1 MSTKILFSLFTLLT
15 VFSLETELTAS
26 DLLAEVDLDPM
37 GNAILSTITLQL
49 ASGHDEGK
57 IISVLEKVAGDLK
70 KQQMT
75 SSALNATQQKICD
88 ESVAAYSLQIQN
100 TQSNIES
107 SQQILNRDEPELENV
122 IGQIAQ
128 KTKEITGFEEEL
140 KKAENQREA
149 DHNDWTSKDKES
161 VEGIEAVMGGI
172 KLTTQLKYE
181 DANVVLIQQ
190 ELTALKGRIEKEI
203 EKTDKIMYKPVIASL
218 AQIARSANLE
228 TVDEIIRILEN
239 LKIDLIASKGEDMK
253 VEEQA
258 QKVYEQYAATISSTI
273 SSSQQDIDSLRSKKE
288 RLEASVEAAESDIA
302 NSREKIL
309 NYKQML
315 DDQEKLCEQWKEIYL
330 REDAEREMEIE
341 SIYKVV
347 ELVNNEILG
356 VKAYLG
362 QRNK

>member
-1 MSTKILFSLFTLLT
+1 
-15 VFSLETELTAS
+15 
-26 DLLAEVDLDPM
+26 
-37 GNAILSTITLQL
+37 
-49 ASGHDEGK
+49 
-57 IISVLEKVAGDLK
+57 
-70 KQQMT
+70 
-75 SSALNATQQKICD
+75 
-88 ESVAAYSLQIQN
+88 
-100 TQSNIES
+100 
-107 SQQILNRDEPELENV
+107 
-122 IGQIAQ
+122 
-128 KTKEITGFEEEL
+128 
-140 KKAENQREA
+140 
-149 DHNDWTSKDKES
+149 
-161 VEGIEAVMGGI
+161 MGGI

-228 TVDEIIRILEN
+228 TVDEIIRILDN
-239 LKIDLIASKGEDMK
+239 LKTDLIASKGEDMK

-258 QKVYEQYAATISSTI
+258 QKVYEQYAATISNTI

-288 RLEASVEAAESDIA
+288 RLETSVEAAESDIA
-302 NSREKIL
+302 NSREKIQ

-315 DDQEKLCEQWKEIYL
+315 GDQEKLCEQWKEIYL

-347 ELVNNEILG
+347 ELVNSEILG